1 MHSKKIIGG
10 ANIALNKN
18 RGNYKII
25 KSLIGWWSKLR
36 WFRLSGI
43 FVLKN

>member
-25 KSLIGWWSKLR
+25 KSLIG
-36 WFRLSGI
+36 
-43 FVLKN
+43 